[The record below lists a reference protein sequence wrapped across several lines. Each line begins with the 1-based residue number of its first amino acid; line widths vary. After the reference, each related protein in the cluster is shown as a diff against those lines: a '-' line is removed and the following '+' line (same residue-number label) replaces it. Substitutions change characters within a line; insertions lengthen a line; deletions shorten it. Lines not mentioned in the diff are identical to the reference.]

1 MEKFALIVAGGNGS
15 RMGTETPKQFLT
27 LAGKPILMRTIE
39 KFSQYNSSIRIFL
52 VLPSDEFEHWEKL
65 CKKYDFEIQH
75 KLVKGGDSRF
85 LSVKNGLSQIPNT
98 GIVFIHDG
106 VRPLVSIKTL
116 SLCEEMAKTEGN
128 ALPVTRV
135 NQSLRIIGKDGSHAV
150 DRSFY
155 RQIQTPQTF
164 RTELIKRAYF
174 SIDDNDFTDDG
185 SVFETLDKKI
195 NLVEG
200 NSENIKITN
209 PVDLKLAETLY
220 PVQG

>member
-200 NSENIKITN
+200 NSENIKITT

>member
-15 RMGTETPKQFLT
+15 RMGSEIPKQFLN
-27 LAGKPILMRTIE
+27 LAGEPILMRTIE
-39 KFSQYNSSIRIFL
+39 KFNQYDSSINIFL
-52 VLPSDEFEHWEKL
+52 VLPFGEFDRWKEL
-65 CKKYDFEIQH
+65 CKKHHFEIQH
-75 KLVKGGDSRF
+75 QLVKGGNSRF
-85 LSVKNGLSQIPNT
+85 LSVKNGLNRIPGN

-106 VRPLVSIKTL
+106 VRPLVSMKTL
-116 SLCEEMAKTEGN
+116 RLCEDMAKTEGS
-128 ALPVTRV
+128 AIPITQVS
-135 NQSLRIIGKDGSHAV
+135 QSLRIIGKDGSHAV

-155 RQIQTPQTF
+155 RLVQTPQTF

-174 SIDDNDFTDDG
+174 SIDDNEFTDDA

-200 NSENIKITN
+200 NSENIKITS
-209 PVDLKLAETLY
+209 PVDLKIAETLY

>member
-1 MEKFALIVAGGNGS
+1 MEKFALIVAGGNGN
-15 RMGTETPKQFLT
+15 RMGSEIPKQFLD
-27 LAGKPILMRTIE
+27 LAGEPILMRTIE
-39 KFSQYNSSIRIFL
+39 KFSQYDSSIHFFL
-52 VLPSDEFEHWEKL
+52 VLPSCEFDRWGKL
-65 CKKYDFEIQH
+65 CKKYNFKIQH
-75 KLVKGGDSRF
+75 KLVNGGDSRF
-85 LSVKNGLSQIPNT
+85 LSVKNGLKMIPGN

-106 VRPLVSIKTL
+106 VRPLVSMKTL
-116 SLCEEMAKTEGN
+116 CLCEDMAKTEGN
-128 ALPVTRV
+128 AIPVTQV
-135 NQSLRIIGKDGSHAV
+135 SQSLRIIGKDGSHAV

-155 RQIQTPQTF
+155 RQVQTPQTF

-174 SIDDNDFTDDG
+174 SIDDNEFTDDA

-200 NSENIKITN
+200 NSENIKITT

>member
-155 RQIQTPQTF
+155 RQVQTPQTF